1 LWYINRLMMSNIPAM
16 FKTLV
21 LLLVCV
27 AYPLYMRFVDPSLI
41 LSASLSVMYRE
52 QASLTL
58 GILEGDLSSGLER
71 AAVLSFRLHACM
83 YRVRRTLSEQ
93 REVGLDLAAR
103 KLEHISAQ
111 LKTNRRVLDRVVP
124 YYHALNVSR
133 LMETV
138 FESQEREYL
147 HTLDLS
153 FNRTIARLG
162 NWHALYELSL
172 RMGKVEPVL
181 TSEEK
186 WSLFITE
193 VGVLLSSVFVLG
205 MY

>member
-1 LWYINRLMMSNIPAM
+1 MWYINRLKMSNIPDM

-21 LLLVCV
+21 LLLLCV
-27 AYPLYMRFVDPSLI
+27 AYLFLYVDPSLI

-58 GILEGDLSSGLER
+58 GNLEGDLSSGLER

-93 REVGLDLAAR
+93 REVSLDLAAR

-111 LKTNRRVLDRVVP
+111 LKTNRRELDRVVP

-172 RMGKVEPVL
+172 RMGRVEPVL